1 MEEGSMLSTLDVGK
15 LPQHAHYGTDTR
27 ETDLAYEVTRMRTTI
42 GLWEQIKLVKPNKS
56 FSLGFAA
63 ARPKLNPVRPEWDDP
78 YDFVWFVAGWGP
90 DGDRYIANAVRKLRP
105 SLRTGRDTLDLR
117 LAKSDQFEDVVES
130 AVDGKFPWGDFPYGG
145 ATIVR
150 TGNIILPCAVSGFH
164 EVEDDTA
171 AKAIGGRIG
180 STMLQMDYPEL
191 FAA

>member
-1 MEEGSMLSTLDVGK
+1 MEEGSMVSTLDVGK

-42 GLWEQIKLVKPNKS
+42 GLWEQVKLVKPNKS

-78 YDFVWFVAGWGP
+78 YDFVWFVAGWG
-90 DGDRYIANAVRKLRP
+90 DDRERYIANAVRKLRA
-105 SLRTGRDTLDLR
+105 SLRTGEDTLALR
-117 LAKSDQFEDVVES
+117 LGESDQFEDVVDS
-130 AVDGKFPWGDFPYGG
+130 AVGGKFPWGDFPYGG
-145 ATIVR
+145 STFVR
-150 TGNIILPCAVSGFH
+150 VGNVLLPCAVDGFR
-164 EVEDDTA
+164 EVENDFV
-171 AKAIGGRIG
+171 AKTIGGRIG